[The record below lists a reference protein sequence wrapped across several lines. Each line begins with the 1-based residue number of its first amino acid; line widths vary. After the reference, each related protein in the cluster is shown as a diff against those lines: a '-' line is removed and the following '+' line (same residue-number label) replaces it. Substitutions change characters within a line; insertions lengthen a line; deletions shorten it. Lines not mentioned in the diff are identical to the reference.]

1 MSANK
6 RYLGL
11 QSERG
16 EGGGLRV
23 SCTIIALNEADRIGL
38 TIESVRGLVDEVLVI
53 DSGSTDGTQALCE
66 KLGARVIFNPWPGYG
81 PQKRFAEDE
90 ARNDI
95 ILNLDADEW
104 LSDALREEFKAL
116 FKGPDLP
123 RKSYRVKVT
132 IIYPHRPR
140 PALFA
145 DSNNCLRL
153 YDRRVTRFA
162 NSMVHDEVVPTPDVG
177 QIKAQVFHRS
187 FRSLGHLV
195 RKDIVYFELQAKEL
209 KKTKWKLLAR
219 APFEFF
225 LQFFKF
231 YILRRHIFG
240 GLYGLVFSLSL
251 GFVRW
256 LRLFILMGW

>member
-1 MSANK
+1 M
-6 RYLGL
+6 
-11 QSERG
+11 G
-16 EGGGLRV
+16 EAATPKGAVVRLLV
-23 SCTIIALNEADRIGL
+23 TCTIIALNEADRIGL
-38 TIESVRGLVDEVLVI
+38 TIASVQGLVDEILVI
-53 DSGSTDGTQALCE
+53 DSGSTDGTQKLCE
-66 KLGARVIFNPWPGYG
+66 GLGARVIINPWTGYG
-81 PQKRFAEDE
+81 PQKRFAEDA

-104 LSDALREEFKAL
+104 LGDDLRTELAEL
-116 FKGPDLP
+116 FAAPDLP
-123 RKSYRVKVT
+123 RKSYRMNVT
-132 IIYPHRPR
+132 ILYPHRAR

-162 NSMVHDEVVPTPDVG
+162 NSLVHDEVVPTPDVG
-177 QIKAQVFHRS
+177 QLQAPVLHRS

-195 RKDIVYFELQAKEL
+195 RKDIAYFELQAEEL
-209 KKTKWKLLAR
+209 KKKRWKLLAR
-219 APFEFF
+219 APFEFP
-225 LQFFKF
+225 LQVFKF

-251 GFVRW
+251 AFVRW